1 MLIDDLQWADRDT
14 LEWLHFLLRFDAR
27 ACLLVVATVRTEEVD
42 DTHPLHELLLTL
54 RSEQLATAIELGPL
68 NAGETAALAAA
79 VAGRQLAP
87 ATATHLYRE
96 TEGNPLFV
104 VETVRAG
111 WDTEQPMSSQD
122 TGPEVES
129 AGLGSLPPTVQAVI
143 ARRLAQLSPAARE
156 LASLAATIGRE
167 FAVDVLAQACRQDED
182 TLVRG
187 LDELWQRRIVH
198 EHGAAAY
205 DFTHDKLREVAYQS
219 LSTARRRLAHRR
231 VAQALQ
237 VVYPM
242 RQEALASR
250 IAYHL
255 DRAGQT
261 AEAVAAYRQAAA
273 AAQAIFANDE
283 AIRCCRRALA
293 LLAAAGEA
301 RRLQRL
307 RCRNNWVTS
316 FTWWRAM
323 RRRTLSCAR
332 RWQARMKQIRSR
344 RSACSARSPTPC
356 VTATATMRRC
366 RRWPR
371 L

>member
-1 MLIDDLQWADRDT
+1 MLRPSPGDSL
-14 LEWLHFLLRFDAR
+14 
-27 ACLLVVATVRTEEVD
+27 
-42 DTHPLHELLLTL
+42 
-54 RSEQLATAIELGPL
+54 S
-68 NAGETAALAAA
+68 
-79 VAGRQLAP
+79 P

-111 WDTEQPMSSQD
+111 WDAEQTIPSQD
-122 TGPEVES
+122 AAPEVES
-129 AGLGSLPPTVQAVI
+129 AGRGSLPPTVQAVI

-167 FAVDVLAQACRQDED
+167 FAVDVLAHACRQDED
-182 TLVRG
+182 TLVRS

-261 AEAVAAYRQAAA
+261 AEAVASYRQAAA

-301 RRLQRL
+301 RRLQRYALQEQLGDILYLVARYEEADAVL
-307 RCRNNWVTS
+307 R
-316 FTWWRAM
+316 
-323 RRRTLSCAR
+323 
-332 RWQARMKQIRSR
+332 QALA
-344 RSACSARSPTPC
+344 SAA
-356 VTATATMRRC
+356 
-366 RRWPR
+366 
-371 L
+371 